1 MINEDQFD
9 EFYDFCKARTTEE
22 NFLSKL
28 WLLMDKYEEEN
39 PYKLEEIKNG
49 NNK

>member
-9 EFYDFCKARTTEE
+9 EFYDFCKSRTTEE

-28 WLLMDKYEEEN
+28 HLMMDAYEKECPYKEEN
-39 PYKLEEIKNG
+39 KNG
-49 NNK
+49 SKK